1 VTRALWRRGPP
12 VGRGVSVVERLVYT
26 VGTSTRTMEEFLA
39 LLQRYGVRLVVDV
52 RRFPVSRR
60 YPHFDRAALAGCLR
74 AAGIDYYH
82 LGAELGGY
90 RTGGYEAFTA
100 TPLFRAG
107 LERLIE
113 LAAAGPA
120 AVMCSE
126 RFPWKCHR
134 RFIARHLARAGWRVV
149 HILDPGRTY
158 EEKGGRPGGAR
169 RAAARLA
176 TRPRAARRW
185 RSPSFRCCARW
196 AAGSRCSRPCTR
208 CPRPSTRRC

>member
-1 VTRALWRRGPP
+1 MDEQV
-12 VGRGVSVVERLVYT
+12 VYT

-74 AAGIDYYH
+74 AAGIDYYY

-107 LERLIE
+107 LERLTE

-149 HILDPGRTY
+149 HILESGRKY
-158 EEKGGRPGGAR
+158 EGEVRRPAGTGNGKVSRGQQAPQPEGDR
-169 RAAARLA
+169 HEGSAADMPAAAQAPPSRL
-176 TRPRAARRW
+176 RGP
-185 RSPSFRCCARW
+185 
-196 AAGSRCSRPCTR
+196 
-208 CPRPSTRRC
+208 